1 MLIPSLS
8 FLDFVLGRTE
18 LLWRA
23 TCSQLLDHQ
32 FIVEAKTNWVV
43 AAGTVVASQLVGT
56 EV

>member
-8 FLDFVLGRTE
+8 FLDFV
-18 LLWRA
+18 LWRA

-32 FIVEAKTNWVV
+32 FIVEAKTDWVV
-43 AAGTVVASQLVGT
+43 AAVTVVASQLVGT